1 MLKLKLQY
9 FGHLMRRADSFEK
22 TLMLGKIEGMRRR
35 GRQRMRWL
43 DGITNSMDMSLG
55 KLQELVMDG
64 EAWNAVVHG
73 NTKSQTRLSNWTE
86 LNVLKLNEMKKHINF
101 ECFYFLKAIIKFK
114 ITLDLSFCIDLKY
127 IFKENFFSKNQYIK
141 IIDIYSIIHVTLKKL
156 YSSKFIDTKGKMQ
169 MAFQKKKKCI

>member
-1 MLKLKLQY
+1 
-9 FGHLMRRADSFEK
+9 
-22 TLMLGKIEGMRRR
+22 
-35 GRQRMRWL
+35 
-43 DGITNSMDMSLG
+43 
-55 KLQELVMDG
+55 
-64 EAWNAVVHG
+64 
-73 NTKSQTRLSNWTE
+73 
-86 LNVLKLNEMKKHINF
+86 MKKHINF

-169 MAFQKKKKCI
+169 MAFQKKKNVFKIYGSKA